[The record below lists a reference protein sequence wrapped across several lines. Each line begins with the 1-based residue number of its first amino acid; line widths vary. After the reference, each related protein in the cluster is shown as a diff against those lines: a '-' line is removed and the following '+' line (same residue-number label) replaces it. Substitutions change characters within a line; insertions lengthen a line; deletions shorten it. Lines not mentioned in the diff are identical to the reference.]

1 MFLASMTQTGRV
13 SLESDKKQSYR
24 HLHFHCKSHRVDV
37 DLMKSLKQLEI
48 RVAAKNLRKTNQM
61 HAYSK
66 EILL

>member
-24 HLHFHCKSHRVDV
+24 HLHFHCKSHRVD
-37 DLMKSLKQLEI
+37 LMKSLKQLEI